1 MTEDRRILKTK
12 RNLKATMIDLLGE
25 LPFEKI
31 TVAELCR
38 RGETSRI
45 TFYAHYSDKYE
56 LADELFSDYIRE
68 AWADYHDLQRENN
81 PENLGMQG
89 YENLLECILRLIF
102 RNFSF
107 FSHVSPGENPYLFS
121 VFFRHVQ
128 EQVAEYMQRHT
139 GLKCRYPVET
149 VSALLCNGLLGVID
163 VLLAQKATP
172 EAASELVRG
181 MYQNLLHSK
190 LFQAAPDWGRNG

>member
-68 AWADYHDLQRENN
+68 AWEDYHHLQRENN

-89 YENLLECILRLIF
+89 YENLLECIPRLIF

-139 GLKCRYPVET
+139 ALQCRYPVET
-149 VSALLCNGLLGVID
+149 VAALLCNGLLGVID

-172 EAASELVRG
+172 EAASALVRG
-181 MYQNLLHSK
+181 MYQDLLQSK
-190 LFQAAPDWGRNG
+190 LFQAAPDCGRNS

>member
-12 RNLKATMIDLLGE
+12 RNLKATLIAMLGE
-25 LPFEKI
+25 VPFEKI

-68 AWADYHDLQRENN
+68 AWADYHSLQQENN
-81 PENLGMQG
+81 PENLGMRG
-89 YENLLECILRLIF
+89 YENLLECILRLMF

-121 VFFRHVQ
+121 VFFRHIQ
-128 EQVAEYMQRHT
+128 EQVADYMQRHT
-139 GLKCRYPVET
+139 ALKCRYPVEM
-149 VSALLCNGLLGVID
+149 VAALLCNGLLGVID
-163 VLLAQKATP
+163 VLLAQKAAP
-172 EAASELVRG
+172 EAVSEMVRG
-181 MYQNLLHSK
+181 MYQDLLHSK
-190 LFQAAPDWGRNG
+190 LFQAAPDCGRNS